1 MIGVIKYCPRATFA
15 SRMVGGVFQGA
26 NDPDFTNATT
36 LFTITAAPAY
46 STLTPQT
53 VTSTTAFRYVRYLSP
68 NNGYGNVAEVEFYG
82 RAVLPPAPAAPVGL
96 TATAGDAQV
105 TLSWNAASGASY
117 NVKCAPTAGG
127 PYTTITNVTTTSLS
141 HTGLA
146 NGTTFYYVVT
156 AWNLG
161 GESANSLEV
170 SARPVSRAP
179 VTFTTTLNNGEMEF
193 SWPATHL
200 GWRLETQTNSLAT
213 GLGTNWFNVQDSANT
228 NWMALPFSSDASI
241 SVFFRLVYP

>member
-1 MIGVIKYCPRATFA
+1 
-15 SRMVGGVFQGA
+15 MVGGVLQGA

-46 STLTPQT
+46 NVLTPQT
-53 VTSTTAFRYVRYLSP
+53 VSVTTAFRYVRYLSP

-105 TLSWNAASGASY
+105 TLSWSAASGATSY
-117 NVKCAPTAGG
+117 NVKSAPSASG
-127 PYTTITNVTTTSLS
+127 PYTTITNVTTTNLS

-146 NGTTFYYVVT
+146 NGTTLYYVVT
-156 AWNLG
+156 AWNSG
-161 GESANSLEV
+161 GESPNSLEV
-170 SARPVSRAP
+170 SARPVSHAP
-179 VTFTTTLNNGEMEF
+179 VTFTTTINNGQLEF
-193 SWPATHL
+193 SWPPTHL

-213 GLGTNWFNVQDSANT
+213 GLGTNWFTLPDSANT
-228 NWMALPFSSDASI
+228 NWMVLPFSSDASI
-241 SVFFRLVYP
+241 SVFFRLIYP